1 MTILGILFDKDG
13 TLLDYDATWMPVNR
27 LVADAVA
34 RGDAA
39 LAARLLMAAGHDEAA
54 GRVRPGSLLA
64 AGTTAEVAEAWAA
77 LAPDHGRG
85 DLTAFIDGLF
95 QRAGGEA
102 AVAVPGME
110 ATLTRLQARGL
121 ALGVATNDSHQG
133 ALETLAPFGVV
144 ELFDFI
150 AGYDS
155 GHGAKPGP
163 GMVHAFGAAT
173 GLAAAEVCVVGDSLH
188 DLEMGRTAGAGL
200 VVAVLTGT
208 GTRADLTATADLVID
223 SIVGLEALIGR

>member
-1 MTILGILFDKDG
+1 MTILGVLFDKDG
-13 TLLDYDATWMPVNR
+13 TLLDYDATWMPINR

-39 LAARLLMAAGHDEAA
+39 LADRLLAAGGHDEAA
-54 GRVRPGSLLA
+54 GRVAPGSLLA
-64 AGTTAEVAEAWAA
+64 AGTTVEVAHTWAD

-85 DLTAFIDGLF
+85 DLTAFIDGMF

-102 AVAVPGME
+102 AVAIPGME
-110 ATLTRLQARGL
+110 AMLARFRARGL
-121 ALGVATNDSHQG
+121 VLGIATNDSHQG
-133 ALETLAPFGVV
+133 ALETLQPFGVV
-144 ELFDFI
+144 EMFDFI

-163 GMVHAFGAAT
+163 GMAQAFAAAT
-173 GLAAAEVCVVGDSLH
+173 GLAPAEVCVVGDSLH
-188 DLEMGRTAGAGL
+188 DLEMGRAAGAGL

-208 GTRADLTATADLVID
+208 GTPQELAPAADRVID
-223 SIVGLEALIGR
+223 SIADLEALIGR

>member
-13 TLLDYDATWMPVNR
+13 TLLDYDATWMPINR

-34 RGDAA
+34 RDDAM
-39 LAARLLMAAGHDEAA
+39 LAARLLEAAGHDEAA

-64 AGTTAEVAEAWAA
+64 AGTTAEVADAWAA
-77 LAPDHGRG
+77 LVPDHGRG
-85 DLTAFIDGLF
+85 DLTAFIDRMF
-95 QRAGGEA
+95 QREGGKA
-102 AVAVPGME
+102 AVAVPGMA
-110 ATLTRLQARGL
+110 ATLARLQARGL
-121 ALGVATNDSHQG
+121 ALGIATNDSHQG

-144 ELFDFI
+144 EMFEFI

-163 GMVHAFGAAT
+163 GMVHAFRVAA

-188 DLEMGRTAGAGL
+188 DLEMGRAAGAGL
-200 VVAVLTGT
+200 IVAVLTGT
-208 GTRADLTATADLVID
+208 GTHADLAPTADHVID
-223 SIVGLEALIGR
+223 SIADLEALIGR